1 MIRRLSGGAFV
12 LLALLAAAAALIGV
26 ELGKGAAR
34 SVSPAISD
42 PCRARSPFPGGGVDA
57 AIQRIVLDGLDGAA
71 CKLGTTREQLVLSL
85 EPGTGVRIEH
95 ADRGKVEV
103 AIRAGLLR
111 AVDEAESRGDL
122 PSFLAAAA
130 RQVVKVAPLD
140 TLIRG
145 GIALGGLFG

>member
-1 MIRRLSGGAFV
+1 MTRSFTGGAVV
-12 LLALLAAAAALIGV
+12 LLALLATAAALIGV

-34 SVSPAISD
+34 NVSPPLAN

-71 CKLGTTREQLVLSL
+71 CQLRTTREKLVLSL

-95 ADRGKVEV
+95 ADRSMVEAAV
-103 AIRAGLLR
+103 RAGLLR

-122 PSFLAAAA
+122 PGFVASVA
-130 RQVVKVAPLD
+130 RRVIETAPID
-140 TLIRG
+140 ILIRG
-145 GIALGGLFG
+145 GIALRDLFR

>member
-1 MIRRLSGGAFV
+1 MTRQLTLGAVV
-12 LLALLAAAAALIGV
+12 LLALLAGAVALIGV

-34 SVSPAISD
+34 SVSPKLAD

-85 EPGTGVRIEH
+85 EPGTGVSVDH
-95 ADRGKVEV
+95 TDRAMVEAAV
-103 AIRAGLLR
+103 RAGLLR
-111 AVDEAESRGDL
+111 AVDEAERRGDL
-122 PSFLAAAA
+122 PGFLASVA
-130 RQVVKVAPLD
+130 RGVIENAPID

-145 GIALGGLFG
+145 GVALGGLFR

>member
-1 MIRRLSGGAFV
+1 MNRRLTPGAVV
-12 LLALLAAAAALIGV
+12 LLALLAAAVALIGV

-34 SVSPAISD
+34 SVSPTLAD
-42 PCRARSPFPGGGVDA
+42 PCRARAPFPGGGVDA

-85 EPGTGVRIEH
+85 EAGTGVHIDH
-95 ADRGKVEV
+95 ADRGTVEA

-111 AVDEAESRGDL
+111 AVDEAERRGDL
-122 PSFLAAAA
+122 PGFLASVA
-130 RQVVKVAPLD
+130 RRVVETAPID

-145 GIALGGLFG
+145 GIALSGLFG